1 MQAWF
6 NGRTSASQAEDAG
19 SIPVACF
26 FGGSDMA
33 EEFDQQVLREHD
45 DNPLRPVKSNM
56 VENIKLET
64 IETYEKALALND
76 KDTVKRIEWEL
87 STLTIHKKELR
98 EYIADR
104 KAKGLTA
111 VPNELDIAAA
121 REAGLIKPEQ
131 QTAPEEKTEQVTE
144 NKIG

>member
-33 EEFDQQVLREHD
+33 EEFEQQVLREHD

-98 EYIADR
+98 EYSAGLEKEMR
-104 KAKGLTA
+104 KAAEDLQF
-111 VPNELDIAAA
+111 ERAAMLRDKVFEYRA
-121 REAGLIKPEQ
+121 SLS
-131 QTAPEEKTEQVTE
+131 
-144 NKIG
+144 